1 MIYTKRI
8 FWGYFVGSII
18 NFAQNLSLRMKMTTL
33 VNFIVVVVCICLGIL
48 GYRSADE
55 GFKVSLQ
62 MKAESNVKSILEIME
77 YKYPGDWQIIDGN
90 LCKGDEKISEN
101 NSIVDEMG
109 EICNGHVTIFQNDT
123 RVATTVTKSDGQRST
138 GTKASEKVINEVLK
152 GGKFYTGVADVLG
165 AEYNCAYA
173 PIKNATGNIIGMVF
187 VGLPA
192 VGMDIQQKFI
202 FSVIISSL
210 IIMTVLGIF
219 SWLMIGK
226 EMKKLSA
233 VTESLETVSEGDLR
247 IADLPAQT
255 RDEIGILSK
264 SLNEMRQKL
273 HKLLINVAS
282 SAEIVAASSEELTAS
297 STQAA
302 DSINQVAKNTVDMTE
317 GSARQNDTIQ
327 NLNKIVND
335 MSEKMQKLHQSADLM
350 NKFAKYSQEK
360 ALEGKQ
366 KINFAV
372 EQIKGIADE
381 VSKSAEVVK
390 TLGKRSDEIGTIVD
404 TISEISNQTN
414 LLALNAAIEA
424 ARAGEHGKGF
434 SVVAD
439 EVRKLAEQ
447 SNDAAK
453 NISELIHAIQNDTSS
468 AVESIER
475 GNESVREGAKSVTE
489 TGTAFNEIEE
499 QVGKLNLNVRQSI
512 SEIDSVNSASKE
524 ILNYIEVV
532 QKISQK
538 SADDAQNVS
547 AATQEQAATI
557 QEMSNASGKLAELA
571 QQLQNEVY
579 KFKI

>member
-1 MIYTKRI
+1 MSFILDAMK
-8 FWGYFVGSII
+8 
-18 NFAQNLSLRMKMTTL
+18 NKSLRLRMTVL
-33 VNFIVVVVCICLGIL
+33 VNFIVVVVCICLGVL

-55 GFKVSLQ
+55 GFGVSLQ
-62 MKAESNVKSILEIME
+62 LKAESNVKSILEIME
-77 YKYPGDWQIIDGN
+77 YKYPGEWQIVDGN
-90 LCKGDEKISEN
+90 LFKGEEKISDN
-101 NSIVDEMG
+101 IAIVDELG
-109 EICNGHVTIFQNDT
+109 KICGGHVTIFQDDT
-123 RVATTVTKSDGQRST
+123 RVATTVTKANGQRST

-165 AEYNCAYA
+165 AEFNCAYA

-192 VGMDIQQKFI
+192 VGMDIQQRFI
-202 FSVIISSL
+202 ISVIISSL

-219 SWLMIGK
+219 SWVAIGR

-233 VTESLETVSEGDLR
+233 VTESLEKVSEGDLR
-247 IADLPAQT
+247 IADLPAET

-273 HKLLINVAS
+273 HKLLTNVAA

-297 STQAA
+297 SSQAA

-317 GSARQNDTIQ
+317 GSARQNATID
-327 NLNKIVND
+327 NLNKIIND
-335 MSEKMQKLHQSADLM
+335 MSEKIQRLHSSAESM
-350 NKFAKYSQEK
+350 NKFAKSSQEK
-360 ALEGKQ
+360 ALEGQ
-366 KINFAV
+366 KKISFAV
-372 EQIKGIADE
+372 EQINGIAEE
-381 VSKSAEVVK
+381 VSKSAEVVR

-404 TISEISNQTN
+404 TISEISEQTN
-414 LLALNAAIEA
+414 LLALNAAIES
-424 ARAGEHGKGF
+424 ARAGEHGRGF

-447 SNDAAK
+447 SNEAAK
-453 NISELIHAIQNDTSS
+453 NISDLIHEIQNDTNS

-475 GNESVREGAKSVTE
+475 GNASVHEGAKSVTA
-489 TGTAFNEIEE
+489 TGDSFNEIEAA
-499 QVGKLNLNVRQSI
+499 VANLNSNVQQSI
-512 SEIDSVNSASKE
+512 SEIDNVNSASKE

>member
-1 MIYTKRI
+1 MS
-8 FWGYFVGSII
+8 SII
-18 NFAQNLSLRMKMTTL
+18 DTALNLSLRTRMTL
-33 VNFIVVVVCICLGIL
+33 FVNFIIVFVCFCMGLL

-55 GFKVSLQ
+55 GFGVSLQ
-62 MKAESNVKSILEIME
+62 LKAESNVKSILEIME

-90 LCKGDEKISEN
+90 LFKGDEKISEN
-101 NSIVDEMG
+101 ISIVDEMG
-109 EICNGHVTIFQNDT
+109 EICKGHVTIFQNDT
-123 RVATTVTKSDGQRST
+123 RVATTVKKADGQRST
-138 GTKASEKVINEVLK
+138 GTKASEKVIGEVLK
-152 GGKFYTGVADVLG
+152 GGKSYTGVADVLG
-165 AEYNCAYA
+165 AEYNCAYE
-173 PIKNATGNIIGMVF
+173 PIKTASGQIIGMVF

-202 FSVIISSL
+202 ISVVISSL
-210 IIMTVLGIF
+210 IIMTILGIF
-219 SWLMIGK
+219 SWIAIGR
-226 EMKKLSA
+226 EMKQLDA
-233 VTESLETVSEGDLR
+233 VTQSLEKVAEGDLR
-247 IADLPAQT
+247 IADLPVKS
-255 RDEIGILSK
+255 RDEIGTLSK
-264 SLNEMRQKL
+264 SLNEMKQKL

-317 GSARQNDTIQ
+317 GSARQNETI
-327 NLNKIVND
+327 NSLNEIVND
-335 MSEKMQKLHQSADLM
+335 MGDKMQKLYQSADSM
-350 NKFAKYSQEK
+350 NKFAKSSQAK
-360 ALEGKQ
+360 ASEGKE

-372 EQIKGIADE
+372 KQIQSIADE

-390 TLGKRSDEIGTIVD
+390 TLGNRSDEIGTIVD

-447 SNDAAK
+447 SAVAAK

-489 TGTAFNEIEE
+489 TGHAFNEIEE
-499 QVGKLNLNVRQSI
+499 QVGQLNLNVRQSI
-512 SEIDSVNSASKE
+512 SDIEGVNSASQE
-524 ILNYIEVV
+524 ILNYIGVV
-532 QKISQK
+532 QNLSQK
-538 SADDAQNVS
+538 SADDAQSVS

>member
-1 MIYTKRI
+1 
-8 FWGYFVGSII
+8 
-18 NFAQNLSLRMKMTTL
+18 
-33 VNFIVVVVCICLGIL
+33 
-48 GYRSADE
+48 
-55 GFKVSLQ
+55 
-62 MKAESNVKSILEIME
+62 
-77 YKYPGDWQIIDGN
+77 
-90 LCKGDEKISEN
+90 
-101 NSIVDEMG
+101 
-109 EICNGHVTIFQNDT
+109 
-123 RVATTVTKSDGQRST
+123 
-138 GTKASEKVINEVLK
+138 
-152 GGKFYTGVADVLG
+152 
-165 AEYNCAYA
+165 
-173 PIKNATGNIIGMVF
+173 MVF

-202 FSVIISSL
+202 ISVVISSL
-210 IIMTVLGIF
+210 IIMTILGIF
-219 SWLMIGK
+219 SWIAIGR
-226 EMKKLSA
+226 EMKQLDA
-233 VTESLETVSEGDLR
+233 VTQSLEKVAEGDLR
-247 IADLPAQT
+247 IADLPVKS
-255 RDEIGILSK
+255 RDEIGTLSK
-264 SLNEMRQKL
+264 SLNEMKQKL

-317 GSARQNDTIQ
+317 GSARQNETI
-327 NLNKIVND
+327 NSLNEIVND
-335 MSEKMQKLHQSADLM
+335 MGDKMQKLYQSADSM
-350 NKFAKYSQEK
+350 NKFAKSSQAK
-360 ALEGKQ
+360 ASEGKE

-372 EQIKGIADE
+372 KQIQSIAAE

-390 TLGKRSDEIGTIVD
+390 TLGNRSDEIGTIVD

-447 SNDAAK
+447 SAVAAK

-489 TGTAFNEIEE
+489 TGHAFNEIEE
-499 QVGKLNLNVRQSI
+499 QVGQLNLNVRQSI
-512 SEIDSVNSASKE
+512 SDIEGVNSASQE
-524 ILNYIEVV
+524 ILNYIGVV
-532 QKISQK
+532 QNLSQK
-538 SADDAQNVS
+538 SADDAQSVS